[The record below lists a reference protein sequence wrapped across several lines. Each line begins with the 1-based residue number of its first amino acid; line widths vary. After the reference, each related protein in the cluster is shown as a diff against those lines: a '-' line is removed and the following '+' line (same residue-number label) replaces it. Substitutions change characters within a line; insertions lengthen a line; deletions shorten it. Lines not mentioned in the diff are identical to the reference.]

1 MTAIWKEGGFVE
13 NDPWVVET
21 EERKAGEGERAL
33 IPYADIIEHGV
44 DGNEPVGVVLGPFD
58 DPTRLAPYL
67 DRVTLVALTFPAFS
81 DGRAFS
87 QATLLRER
95 LGYTGELRAIGD
107 VLIDPLVHMLRCG
120 FDSFAVT
127 NETAIRRLREGRLPA
142 VTRYYQPA
150 AKPAAAVPGYSWRR
164 QAGA

>member
-21 EERKAGEGERAL
+21 EDRKAGEGERAL
-33 IPYADIIEHGV
+33 IPYADIIENGV
-44 DGNEPVGVVLGPFD
+44 EGNEPVGVVLGPFD

-67 DRVTLVALTFPAFS
+67 DRITLVALTFPAFS

-95 LGYTGELRAIGD
+95 LVPPHLKGPWELLVRFVWNV
-107 VLIDPLVHMLRCG
+107 VL
-120 FDSFAVT
+120 
-127 NETAIRRLREGRLPA
+127 
-142 VTRYYQPA
+142 A
-150 AKPAAAVPGYSWRR
+150 AGLARWR
-164 QAGA
+164 